1 MAAGAHAPEVRR
13 SRERS
18 AAVALAVLAVVLGSI
33 GLGGCTMD
41 PEPSSETASS
51 SSKLPST
58 EPDLHRSFERPRLAA
73 GESCPR
79 TPGGRPNPDIG
90 VALGSGPVYPVLGL
104 QLGKPPPAPEAGVLL
119 YDTELRDGAYW
130 HKTLWAV
137 DPRYDGP
144 VLIRGRAL
152 DAPHAMQ
159 FVVPSGGPG
168 GSQRHVDELEFPAE
182 ESETW
187 RYGPSITVL
196 PGPGCYA
203 FQVDGTSFSD
213 VIVFK
218 AVHPLEGKP
227 QRRTLSLAAGRASG
241 RFKVIAFDPPTHT
254 YDVRVRT
261 DTSADISV
269 WIRTWYGQRLRVLDS
284 LEDSS
289 FCHLRHGRA
298 DCLFPFPALEAQ
310 RAGLWTVIARKRSG
324 PPVRVR
330 IAVTFNRL

>member
-13 SRERS
+13 IRERS

-41 PEPSSETASS
+41 SDASSDAASS
-51 SSKLPST
+51 SSYATSA
-58 EPDLHRSFERPRLAA
+58 EPDLHRPLELPQLAA
-73 GESCPR
+73 EEPCPR

-90 VALGSGPVYPVLGL
+90 VALGSGPVYPVLGFE
-104 QLGKPPPAPEAGVLL
+104 KPPPASKGLVRL
-119 YDTELRDGAYW
+119 YDNELRDGAYW

-137 DPRYDGP
+137 DPGYDGP

-152 DAPHAMQ
+152 ETPHALQ
-159 FVVPSGGPG
+159 FVVPSGAPG
-168 GSQRHVDELEFPAE
+168 GSQRQAGELEFRTE

-203 FQVDGTSFSD
+203 FQVDGTTFSNA
-213 VIVFK
+213 IVFQ

-227 QRRTLSLAAGRASG
+227 QRQTLRLAAGNATG
-241 RFKVIAFDPPTHT
+241 RFEVTAFDPPTHT

-261 DTSADISV
+261 DASADISV
-269 WIRTWYGQRLRVLDS
+269 WIRTWYGQHLRVLDS
-284 LEDSS
+284 IEGDSS
-289 FCHLRHGRA
+289 CHVRNGEA
-298 DCLFPFPALEAQ
+298 DCLFFFPALEAQ
-310 RAGLWTVIARKRSG
+310 RAGPWTVIARKRSG
-324 PPVRVR
+324 PPVTVR
-330 IAVTFNRL
+330 IEVMFNPL